1 MSTSRRS
8 KRRLGSRQGAV
19 AVLVAVCMVMLLSFV
34 AIAVDG
40 GSLLDQRRHA
50 QSTADAAALAAAESL
65 FKNYL
70 TNYGLDPS
78 GAAATAAK
86 SIAAA
91 NGYSNDGTS
100 SVVSVRT
107 SPQTYAGGPNQGKV
121 LPPGYVEVAVQY
133 NQQRFFSK
141 ILGTGSIPIPARA
154 VARGRWAPAF
164 VGIHVLDL
172 HEPSALRAT
181 GGANGSVAG
190 GASVIVNSDASD
202 AAVTTGGST
211 LKASRFDVTG
221 GTSGGGFIGEV
232 QTGTPP
238 QPDPLRN
245 IPQPI
250 ASDYSEQSNG
260 PKHYSNGNRTISPGV
275 YNGGIA
281 ITGQANVT
289 MEPGVYYMKGG
300 GFSMTGQGNLLAH
313 GVIIYNDPKQSS
325 DVISISGSNGGS
337 VTMTPPT
344 SGVYKGLTLFQ
355 NRSATQDMNVSG
367 NGSFHMTGTFYAANA
382 LMNVT
387 GNGAGQIGSQY
398 VSRLLDIN
406 GGGGLGIDYD
416 PDQVV
421 PRRILGL
428 VE

>member
-8 KRRLGSRQGAV
+8 KERFDSRQGAV

-50 QSTADAAALAAAESL
+50 QSTADMAALAAAESL
-65 FKNYL
+65 FKNYN
-70 TNYGLDPS
+70 TNHGFDPWGS
-78 GAAATAAK
+78 AARAAK

-100 SVVSVRT
+100 SVVRVRT
-107 SPQTYAGGPNQGKV
+107 SPQTYSGGPNQGKV
-121 LPPGYVEVAVQY
+121 LPRGYAEVTVQY

-141 ILGTGSIPIPARA
+141 ILGAGSIPVPARA
-154 VARGRWAPAF
+154 VARGQWEPAF

-181 GGANGSVAG
+181 GGGSGNVVG
-190 GASVIVNSDASD
+190 GAAVIVNSDASD

-211 LKASRFDVTG
+211 LRASKFAVTG

-232 QTGTPP
+232 NTGTPP

-245 IPQPI
+245 IPQPQ
-250 ASDYSEQSNG
+250 ASDYSVQSNG

-300 GFSMTGQGNLLAH
+300 GFSMTGQGNLIAN
-313 GVIIYNDPKQSS
+313 GVIIYNDPKQPS

-344 SGVYKGLTLFQ
+344 SGAYKGLTLFQ
-355 NRSATQDMNVSG
+355 NRTATQTLTVSG
-367 NGSFHMTGTFYAANA
+367 NGAFHMSGTFYAAGA
-382 LMNVT
+382 LLTVT